1 MKRGAAFKM
10 YDAVPSSSSGNIAPS
25 ETDKEI
31 EKFLPMLK
39 DYLNGESCPA
49 RHGIP
54 ITQQI
59 VTVNDIPLPSPSE
72 AETNGDIMDEDY
84 VFDVFYHRPT
94 TFQELYEPGASNN
107 IAKL

>member
-39 DYLNGESCPA
+39 DYLNG
-49 RHGIP
+49 
-54 ITQQI
+54 
-59 VTVNDIPLPSPSE
+59 
-72 AETNGDIMDEDY
+72 
-84 VFDVFYHRPT
+84 
-94 TFQELYEPGASNN
+94 
-107 IAKL
+107 